1 MALTELNFEFD
12 NVKVSSDLKEW
23 SHTGVVGSGDMEVMM
38 ETRDLGG
45 RVQVKV
51 VTPVRGFDEVW
62 ERVIARFAGEYPV
75 GNLYIEIN
83 DNNATPFVAYM
94 RLKQAMEEA
103 KKGWEDE

>member
-1 MALTELNFEFD
+1 MALTELTFTFEQSE
-12 NVKVSSDLKEW
+12 VSGELKEW

-38 ETRDLGG
+38 EARKMGG
-45 RVQVKV
+45 RTVVKV

-62 ERVIARFAGEYPV
+62 ERVIAKFAGEYPV

-103 KKGWEDE
+103 KRGQEDE